1 MLTLPTGNQELLE
14 IPGSIPEVSA
24 SKGRCS
30 VSQACLPQVE
40 NIGFGENPEKSNGE
54 TGAVVLPNQLSEL
67 PKPRVGGQALKHH
80 PEQYPKAWQLQEGR
94 GESDHEDGMDSR
106 SQPWR

>member
-1 MLTLPTGNQELLE
+1 M
-14 IPGSIPEVSA
+14 
-24 SKGRCS
+24 
-30 VSQACLPQVE
+30 E

-54 TGAVVLPNQLSEL
+54 TGAVVLPNQLAEL

-80 PEQYPKAWQLQEGR
+80 PEQHPKACQLQEDR
-94 GESDHEDGMDSR
+94 GESDHEDGMDSG